1 MQVAYG
7 HYLVHQNL
15 SGYVM
20 IIILFIKFDSILII
34 YELDN

>member
-1 MQVAYG
+1 MQIAYE
-7 HYLVHQNL
+7 HYLVHQSL

-20 IIILFIKFDSILII
+20 NIILFIKFDSILIM